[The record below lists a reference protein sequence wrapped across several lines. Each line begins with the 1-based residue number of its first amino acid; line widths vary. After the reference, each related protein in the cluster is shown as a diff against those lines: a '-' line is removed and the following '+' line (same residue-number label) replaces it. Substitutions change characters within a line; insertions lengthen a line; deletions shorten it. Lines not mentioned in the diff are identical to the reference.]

1 MKKNLL
7 AILLLSLVITGCE
20 TVPKST
26 KTPLELQAIQSK
38 EFETS
43 KKVAFAATLS
53 VFQDVG
59 YTINSASLETG
70 LITAKSP
77 TKQDFVPF
85 VGQRMRDVK
94 ATAFVEEIIPNRT
107 KVRVSLVNSS
117 ETSNGYGM
125 KGGREFPEETPEVYQ
140 DIFAKVQQAIFV
152 RKNIQ

>member
-1 MKKNLL
+1 MKRNLL
-7 AILLLSLVITGCE
+7 IILLLALVVTGCE
-20 TVPKST
+20 TIPKST

-77 TKQDFVPF
+77 TKGDYVLFI
-85 VGQRMRDVK
+85 GQRMKDVK
-94 ATAFVEEIIPNRT
+94 ATAFVEEISPNRT
-107 KVRVSLVNSS
+107 KIRVSLVNST
-117 ETSNGYGM
+117 ETSNDYGM
-125 KGGREFPEETPEVYQ
+125 KGGHEYPEETPEVYQ

>member
-7 AILLLSLVITGCE
+7 IILLLAFVVTGCE

-43 KKVAFAATLS
+43 KKVAFAAALS

-85 VGQRMRDVK
+85 VGQRMKDVK
-94 ATAFVEEIIPNRT
+94 ATAFVEEIVPNRT

-117 ETSNGYGM
+117 ETSGGYGM
-125 KGGREFPEETPEVYQ
+125 KGGREYPEETPEVYL
-140 DIFAKVQQAIFV
+140 DIFTKIQQAIFV